1 MLNKA
6 NFEEMV
12 GGNANRRRMRN
23 GGEVPK
29 GYHKMPDG
37 SIMKDSDM
45 VKKTNGGSMTN
56 TKKTFKETIMPG
68 TNRGM
73 KKNESRWRTSS

>member
-6 NFEEMV
+6 NFEEMM
-12 GGNANRRRMRN
+12 GGNANRRRMKQ

-37 SIMKDSDM
+37 SIMKDSSM
-45 VKKTNGGSMTN
+45 QKKTKGGSMTN
-56 TKKTFKETIMPG
+56 TKQDLRRP
-68 TNRGM
+68 
-73 KKNESRWRTSS
+73 

>member
-6 NFEEMV
+6 NFEEMM

-37 SIMKDSDM
+37 SIMKNS
-45 VKKTNGGSMTN
+45 K
-56 TKKTFKETIMPG
+56 
-68 TNRGM
+68 M
-73 KKNESRWRTSS
+73 KKMNQID